1 MLTTV
6 KDEKLGVRESGAL
19 LGISSF
25 TVRSWV
31 RLRKIPFY
39 RCGRRIV
46 FSRTDLERFLEA
58 NRVSPAGPVLK

>member
-1 MLTTV
+1 MRTTPQA
-6 KDEKLGVRESGAL
+6 DKLDVQESGAL
-19 LGISSF
+19 LGISPF

-31 RLRKIPFY
+31 RQRKIPFY

-58 NRVSPAGPVLK
+58 HRVMPRETPL